1 MKKLFMNW
9 RWNDQWLYTTV
20 LLLGKKKNIC
30 YFVQFDLICDSCF
43 ERLYLFST
51 LCESIFFWVAVW
63 NVLRNWNCFFL
74 FGLWLFWHDFFF
86 KNFVFWRAV
95 WKVNEELNVTLYF
108 LQEFLVFPLLSPF
121 LHFTLVTLQLF
132 IFLFLFRSF
141 QRSLSFSRKLVA
153 LSSIKWLNVSS

>member
-1 MKKLFMNW
+1 M
-9 RWNDQWLYTTV
+9 
-20 LLLGKKKNIC
+20 LLCAIWSDMWFLLWEIISVFNLMWK
-30 YFVQFDLICDSCF
+30 YFL
-43 ERLYLFST
+43 
-51 LCESIFFWVAVW
+51 WVAVW
-63 NVLRNWNCFFL
+63 NVLRNWNCLFFVWTMIVLTWFFFL
-74 FGLWLFWHDFFF
+74 

>member
-9 RWNDQWLYTTV
+9 RLNDQWLYTTV
-20 LLLGKKKNIC
+20 LLLSKKWI
-30 YFVQFDLICDSCF
+30 YV
-43 ERLYLFST
+43 T
-51 LCESIFFWVAVW
+51 LCNLIWYVILALRDYICFQPYVKVFSLGSSVKCIKKLELSFFVW
-63 NVLRNWNCFFL
+63 TMIVLTW
-74 FGLWLFWHDFFF
+74 FFF